1 MRRGTR
7 GTYTLLV
14 HVPYELSLNIG
25 GLGRVD
31 FKGGYYAYIGSAL
44 GGVEG
49 RVGRH
54 LREEKKIRW
63 HIDHLLI
70 HARAVDV
77 VVARSEER
85 KECVVARGLA
95 KDLPSVKGFGSSD
108 CGCESHLFYSPNF
121 TELLRRVLEE
131 FKACGLK
138 PEKGV
143 RYE

>member
-1 MRRGTR
+1 MRRGT
-7 GTYTLLV
+7 YALLV
-14 HVPYELSLNIG
+14 HVPYALSLNVG
-25 GLGRVD
+25 ELGRVD
-31 FKGGYYAYIGSAL
+31 FKEGYYAYIGSAL
-44 GGVEG
+44 GGLEG
-49 RVGRH
+49 RVDRH

-85 KECVVARGLA
+85 KECEIAREL
-95 KDLPSVKGFGSSD
+95 KEDLPSIKGFGSSD
-108 CGCESHLFYSPNF
+108 CNCESHLFYSPDF
-121 TELLRRVLEE
+121 HTLLRRVLEG

-143 RYE
+143 GRG